1 VTDPSAAS
9 GPEPRSGVR
18 LLLDRNFGPYL
29 AGNALSGIGTW
40 FQNLAASLL
49 IYELTR
55 STLMVG
61 VVNFAQFVGALVL
74 APVAGSA
81 ADRFDRRHVL
91 MVSQAV
97 AAVVSGGLAV
107 LTLAGEVTAPLLVLS
122 TALLGLALAF
132 FAPSMLSMV
141 PLLVPRDDLDT
152 ALSINSASF
161 NLARAVGPVLAAG
174 VIDQFGYG
182 PAFAIN
188 ATTFA
193 IFVGLLATVRP
204 RASDR
209 ADPGSRPRLRDAVGL
224 VRRTDVVV
232 PLLVVVAVCS
242 IAIDPVYTLTPEL
255 AIDVFGGT
263 EQTTGLLVGAF
274 GTGAV
279 LTAMFVVSRLKAVPY
294 ILGISLT
301 TMAVG
306 MGLVAVAP
314 RLWVALV
321 GLAVTG
327 AGYLAS
333 LTRATTRI
341 QNAVPDAQLGRV
353 MALWSVCFIG
363 TRPFVAIVDG
373 AVADLVHP
381 RVAAGML
388 AVVPLV
394 TAWWIRSIVRPRVEA
409 ARERR
414 RTTRVQPESG
424 AVAWSDEAE

>member
-1 VTDPSAAS
+1 MSS
-9 GPEPRSGVR
+9 RSGLQ
-18 LLLDRNFGPYL
+18 LLGDRHFGPYL
-29 AGNALSGIGTW
+29 AGNALSSIGTW

-49 IYELTR
+49 VYELTR

-74 APVAGSA
+74 APVAGSS

-91 MVSQAV
+91 MLSQAV
-97 AAVVSGGLAV
+97 AAVVAAGLAV
-107 LTLAGEVTAPLLVLS
+107 LTLTDAVTAPLLVLS

-141 PLLVPRDDLDT
+141 PLLVPREDLDT

-161 NLARAVGPVLAAG
+161 NLARAVGPVLAAAA
-174 VIDQFGYG
+174 IDRLGYG

-188 ATTFA
+188 AATFA
-193 IFVGLLATVRP
+193 VFVVLLATVRP
-204 RASDR
+204 RASEK
-209 ADPGSRPRLRDAVGL
+209 AAPGTRPRLRDAVTL
-224 VRRTDVVV
+224 VRETDVVV

-279 LTAMFVVSRLKAVPY
+279 LTAVF
-294 ILGISLT
+294 
-301 TMAVG
+301 
-306 MGLVAVAP
+306 VAP
-314 RLWVALV
+314 RLATVPNILGASLSTIALGMGLLAVAPTLWVALL
-321 GLAVTG
+321 GLAIAG
-327 AGYLAS
+327 AGYLAT

-341 QNAVPDAQLGRV
+341 QNEVPDAQLGRV

-363 TRPFVAIVDG
+363 SRPFVALLDG

-381 RVAAGML
+381 RAAAGML
-388 AVVPLV
+388 AVVPLA
-394 TAWWIRSIVRPRVEA
+394 TAWWIRSVVRPRVQA
-409 ARERR
+409 AQERR
-414 RTTRVQPESG
+414 RATLVQPDTG
-424 AVAWSDEAE
+424 ATAAWPDDPA